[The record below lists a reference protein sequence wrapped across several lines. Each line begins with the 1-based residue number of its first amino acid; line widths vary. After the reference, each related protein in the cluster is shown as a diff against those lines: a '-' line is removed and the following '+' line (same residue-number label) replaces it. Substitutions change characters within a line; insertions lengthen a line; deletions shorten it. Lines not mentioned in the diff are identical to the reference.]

1 VLKTW
6 TTDNFH
12 RVRIYKMEE
21 VSLSTKYF
29 EMSNSD
35 IINYKRNNE
44 RGKRKLNLCDSALC
58 KRYLKIIA
66 SPLWKSKD

>member
-1 VLKTW
+1 
-6 TTDNFH
+6 
-12 RVRIYKMEE
+12 MEE

-66 SPLWKSKD
+66 SPVWKSKD